1 MENGRKIEKRT
12 FPPLFSCLFVV
23 CLLCCCVY
31 YVSRIRAMSEREG
44 GWTIVV
50 IREVTLSKV
59 KGIRKGE
66 KRARGEGG
74 EVRCVRLGICNPVS

>member
-1 MENGRKIEKRT
+1 
-12 FPPLFSCLFVV
+12 
-23 CLLCCCVY
+23 
-31 YVSRIRAMSEREG
+31 MSEREG